1 MKNKKWIVALI
12 ILFPSL
18 FWIILE
24 SSTINSKR
32 LPFFGPKTLN
42 EKNDTVY
49 HTVNDSFF
57 SAGDN
62 GDCGA
67 AVKLLDKDT
76 YPLYAIAFLGKRY
89 RPDAYRM
96 TGLWE
101 YLNYSKSKIE
111 HIPFVLVTEQENGNC
126 DTYTEL
132 KKLDKW
138 DNITFTSWKSNSF
151 DSLVNTYFEAKP
163 YYIDYSFFV
172 LVDGNRHIR
181 GYYDGRY
188 VAEVKRLIG
197 EYQHLRLKEEKQKLI
212 DKNEIRQK

>member
-1 MKNKKWIVALI
+1 MVALI

-49 HTVNDSFF
+49 HTVRDSFF
-57 SAGDN
+57 AAGDSGN
-62 GDCGA
+62 CGTT
-67 AVKLLDKDT
+67 VKEFDKEN
-76 YPLYAIAFLGKRY
+76 YPLYAIAFLSKRY

-111 HIPFVLVTEQENGNC
+111 HIPFVLVTEVENNTC
-126 DTYTEL
+126 DTYQEL

-138 DNITFTSWKSNSF
+138 DNVNFASWKSSSF
-151 DSLVNTYFEAKP
+151 DSLVKSYFAACP

-172 LVDGNRHIR
+172 LVDANRNIR

-188 VAEVKRLIG
+188 VAEMKRLIG
-197 EYQHLRLKEEKQKLI
+197 EYQHLRLKEEKQRLI
-212 DKNEIRQK
+212 DKNEIHQK